1 MSDKAAWTIIS
12 FIIGFGIIAIFFLA
26 VWLMD
31 GDDE

>member
-1 MSDKAAWTIIS
+1 MSDKAMWTIIS
-12 FIIGFGIIAIFFLA
+12 FIIGIGVIGIFFLA